1 MTTPEASERPKRGLV
16 SRRGAIQTAAAV
28 VGAAALASGFAGNA
42 AAQSNT
48 DYDPGDRRYPDPDII
63 ILDPRFATY
72 RVGNTPIQKLW
83 SGTLWAEGPAWSG
96 VGRYLLWSDIP
107 NNRQMRWI
115 EDTGEVSVFRNP
127 SGNSNGNTFDWQG
140 RQISCEHGNR
150 RVVRYEHNGEVTVLA
165 DSFNGKPL
173 NSPNDAVVH
182 PNGSI
187 WFTDPPYGSRL
198 AGGYEGTPGAELY
211 LPNSVYRIDPA
222 TGHLDKVADEVEF
235 PNGICFS
242 RDYDKLLVVDTA
254 PTASIKIW
262 DVADGTKL
270 SNGRVFSDLKFKE
283 GQARTDGIRSDIDG
297 NIWASAAGGPG
308 IDGVQV
314 FTIQGERIGQI
325 LLPERCANIAFGGQ
339 KRSRL
344 FMVASQ
350 SLYSLYVNT
359 RGSHFC

>member
-1 MTTPEASERPKRGLV
+1 MSSDSSKRPAPGLL
-16 SRRGAIQTAAAV
+16 SRRSAIQTAVAV
-28 VGAAALASGFAGNA
+28 AGAAALGSAFTGSA
-42 AAQSNT
+42 AAQNNT
-48 DYDPGDRRYPDPDII
+48 DFDPGDRRYPDPDII
-63 ILDPRFATY
+63 ILDPRFARY

-96 VGRYLLWSDIP
+96 VGKYLVWSDIP

-115 EDTGEVSVFRNP
+115 EDTGEVSTFRNN

-150 RVVRYEHNGEVTVLA
+150 RVVRYEHDGSITVLA
-165 DSFNGKPL
+165 DSFEGKQL

-187 WFTDPPYGSRL
+187 WFTDPPYGT
-198 AGGYEGTPGAELY
+198 AAPGGYEGTPGGTLY
-211 LPNSVYRIDPA
+211 LPNSVYRLDPT
-222 TGHLDKVADEVEF
+222 TGKIERVANEVEF

-254 PTASIKIW
+254 PTASIRIW
-262 DVADGTKL
+262 DTDGEKL
-270 SNGRVFSDLKFKE
+270 TNGRIFSDLKFKE
-283 GQARTDGIRSDIDG
+283 GQARTDGVRSDIDG
-297 NIWASAAGGPG
+297 NIWASASGGPG

-314 FTIQGERIGQI
+314 FTIEGERIGQI

-339 KRSRL
+339 KRNRL
-344 FMVASQ
+344 FMAASQ
-350 SLYSLYVNT
+350 SLFSVYVNT

>member
-1 MTTPEASERPKRGLV
+1 MTIPTASDRPKRGLI
-16 SRRGAIQTAAAV
+16 SRRAAIQTAAAV
-28 VGAAALASGFAGNA
+28 AGAAALASGFAGNA

-63 ILDPRFATY
+63 ILDPRFANY

-83 SGTLWAEGPAWSG
+83 SGALWSEGPAWSG
-96 VGRYLLWSDIP
+96 VGKYLLWSDIP
-107 NNRQMRWI
+107 NNRQLRWL
-115 EDTGEVSVFRNP
+115 EDTGEVSVFRNN

-150 RVVRYEHNGEVTVLA
+150 RVVRYEHNGDVTVIA
-165 DSFNGKPL
+165 DSFEGKPL

-187 WFTDPPYGSRL
+187 WFTDPPYGTR
-198 AGGYEGTPGAELY
+198 APGGYEGTPGGQLH
-211 LPNSVYRIDPA
+211 LPNSVYRVDPT
-222 TGHLDKVADEVEF
+222 TGQIARVANEAEF
-235 PNGICFS
+235 PNGICFA

-262 DVADGTKL
+262 DVVDGTRL
-270 SNGRVFSDLKFKE
+270 ANGRIFSDLKFNDT
-283 GQARTDGIRSDIDG
+283 QARSDGIRSDIDG

-339 KRSRL
+339 KRNRL
-344 FMVASQ
+344 FMAASQ
-350 SLYSLYVNT
+350 SLFSLYVNT